1 MIIRALIENTTSDAK
16 YKYEHGLCLYIETE
30 KHTLL
35 FDTGAS
41 SLFADNAV
49 KMGIDLG
56 KVDIA
61 VISHG
66 HHDHGGGLKTFLDI
80 NTQSKIYIHENAF
93 DKHYGNR
100 PNGKLENIGL
110 DEALHRNNRFVFTGD
125 KNVIDDELELFAD
138 VRPERLNP
146 SGNKELYMCDGDKTI
161 NDDFR
166 HEQNMII
173 SESGNT
179 VLIAGCAHK
188 GIVNI
193 VNRFFELRGRMP
205 DYIVGGFHLTNP
217 SFKKNEDPSVTDAIA
232 NYLIS
237 TKSMCFTGHCTGI
250 ESYERLKSVM
260 GDKISYLSTGMKI
273 TI

>member
-1 MIIRALIENTTSDAK
+1 MIIRALIENTTSDAG
-16 YKYEHGLCLYIETE
+16 YKYEHGLSLYIETE

-49 KMGIDLG
+49 KMGVDLS

-66 HHDHGGGLKTFLDI
+66 HHDHGGGLKTFLDL
-80 NTQSKIYIHENAF
+80 NSSAKIYIHKKAF

-100 PNGKLENIGL
+100 PTGVMEDIGL
-110 DEALHRNNRFVFTGD
+110 DAALQSRRFVFTGD
-125 KNVIDDELELFAD
+125 NITIDDELELFAD
-138 VRPERLNP
+138 VQPERFNP
-146 SGNKELYMCDGDKTI
+146 SGNKELYMRDGDKTV
-161 NDDFR
+161 NDDFK
-166 HEQNMII
+166 HEQNLII
-173 SESGNT
+173 SENSKT

-193 VNRFFELRGRMP
+193 VNRFFEKRGRMP
-205 DYIVGGFHLTNP
+205 EYIVGGFHLTNP
-217 SFKKNEDPSVTDAIA
+217 SFKKSEDPSVTDAIA

-237 TKSMCFTGHCTGI
+237 TKSRCFTGHCTGA

-260 GDKISYLSTGMKI
+260 GDKIAYLSTGMKI